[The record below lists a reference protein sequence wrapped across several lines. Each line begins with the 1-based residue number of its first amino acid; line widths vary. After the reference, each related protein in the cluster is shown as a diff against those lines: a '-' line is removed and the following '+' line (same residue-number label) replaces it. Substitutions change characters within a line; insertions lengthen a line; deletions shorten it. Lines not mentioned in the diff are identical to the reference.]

1 MEKIRGGKGEQNRT
15 QRGGKYIEQVEVTC
29 FEGNSCSSC
38 IGFEK
43 KEKRMK
49 KKRNK

>member
-1 MEKIRGGKGEQNRT
+1 MEKFRGGERGKKQK
-15 QRGGKYIEQVEVTC
+15 QRGGKYVEQVEVTC
-29 FEGNSCSSC
+29 FEGNSCSLC